1 MYMWRTEMKTEM
13 TDKEFLDKW
22 EAECTERMLGGCIT
36 QHCWLED
43 SAKTMTRHAGS
54 WAVTVRVEDMF
65 RLIDIARSEK

>member
-1 MYMWRTEMKTEM
+1 MYMWRTELKTEM

-36 QHCWLED
+36 QHD
-43 SAKTMTRHAGS
+43 SAKTMTRYAGT